1 MMAMI
6 NNKINKI
13 NDDNILDLCLRLV
26 TIILLI
32 AIIAVYLIAT
42 NVNLN
47 VYDAQENIINT
58 VNVMEVF

>member
-26 TIILLI
+26 AIILLI
-32 AIIAVYLIAT
+32 SIIAVYLIAT

>member
-6 NNKINKI
+6 TNKINSI

-26 TIILLI
+26 AIILLI

>member
-26 TIILLI
+26 AIILLI
-32 AIIAVYLIAT
+32 AIIVVYLIAT

-47 VYDAQENIINT
+47 AYDAQENIINT
-58 VNVMEVF
+58 INVMEVF

>member
-26 TIILLI
+26 AIILLI

>member
-1 MMAMI
+1 MAMI

-26 TIILLI
+26 AIILLI
-32 AIIAVYLIAT
+32 SIIAVYLIAT

>member
-1 MMAMI
+1 MMAI
-6 NNKINKI
+6 ITNKINNI

-26 TIILLI
+26 AIILLT
-32 AIIAVYLIAT
+32 AIVAVYLIVT

-47 VYDAQENIINT
+47 VYNAQENIMNT

>member
-26 TIILLI
+26 AIILLT
-32 AIIAVYLIAT
+32 AIVAVYLIVT

-47 VYDAQENIINT
+47 VYNAQENIMNT

>member
-26 TIILLI
+26 AIILLI

-58 VNVMEVF
+58 INVMEVF

>member
-1 MMAMI
+1 MAMI

-26 TIILLI
+26 AIILLI

-47 VYDAQENIINT
+47 VYNAQENIMNT

>member
-6 NNKINKI
+6 TNKINSI

-26 TIILLI
+26 AIILLI
-32 AIIAVYLIAT
+32 AVIAVYLIAT

>member
-13 NDDNILDLCLRLV
+13 NDDNILDLCLQLV
-26 TIILLI
+26 AIILLI

>member
-6 NNKINKI
+6 TNKINSI

-26 TIILLI
+26 AIILLT
-32 AIIAVYLIAT
+32 AIIAVYLIVT

>member
-1 MMAMI
+1 MAMI

-26 TIILLI
+26 AIILLI
-32 AIIAVYLIAT
+32 AVIAVYLIAT

>member
-1 MMAMI
+1 MAMI

-13 NDDNILDLCLRLV
+13 NDDNILDLCLQLV
-26 TIILLI
+26 AIILLI

-47 VYDAQENIINT
+47 VCDAQENIINT
-58 VNVMEVF
+58 VNIMEVF

>member
-6 NNKINKI
+6 TNKINSI

-26 TIILLI
+26 AIILLI

-47 VYDAQENIINT
+47 VYNAQENIMNT
-58 VNVMEVF
+58 VNVMEVL

>member
-6 NNKINKI
+6 TNKINSI

-26 TIILLI
+26 AIILLI

-58 VNVMEVF
+58 INVMEVF

>member
-1 MMAMI
+1 MAMI

-13 NDDNILDLCLRLV
+13 NDDNILDLCLQLV
-26 TIILLI
+26 AIILLI

>member
-1 MMAMI
+1 MAMI

-26 TIILLI
+26 AIILLI